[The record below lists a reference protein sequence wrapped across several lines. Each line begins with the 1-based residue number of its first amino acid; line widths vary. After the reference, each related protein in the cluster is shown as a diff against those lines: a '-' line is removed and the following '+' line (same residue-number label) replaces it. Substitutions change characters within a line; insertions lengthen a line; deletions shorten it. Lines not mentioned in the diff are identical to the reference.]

1 MKLSLGPLLYYWPK
15 DTTLAFYDAVAQMPV
30 DTVYLGE
37 TVCSRRHELRLS
49 DWLGLARHLQGKGK
63 QVVMSSQVLLESG
76 SDVAWLH
83 KLAANGEFTVEA
95 NDMGAVHCLAGKQ
108 PFVAGPHLNLYNPQS
123 VQWMAQLGASRW
135 VMPLEMR
142 HQDLAVVQ
150 AARPAGLQTEVFA
163 YGRLPLAYS
172 ARCFTARHYNLPK
185 DDCRFS
191 CMEHPDG
198 LPMRTREKEGFLVL
212 NGTQTQSARVY
223 NLLEELPQMQ
233 QMGVDLVR
241 LSPQPQH
248 MEQVIAL
255 FDEVRRQP
263 ANAAHAQ
270 NRILPL
276 MPDWPCNG
284 FWHGRPGLEQGRSD
298 LHTAQHHTERST
310 A

>member
-1 MKLSLGPLLYYWPK
+1 
-15 DTTLAFYDAVAQMPV
+15 
-30 DTVYLGE
+30 
-37 TVCSRRHELRLS
+37 
-49 DWLGLARHLQGKGK
+49 
-63 QVVMSSQVLLESG
+63 
-76 SDVAWLH
+76 
-83 KLAANGEFTVEA
+83 
-95 NDMGAVHCLAGKQ
+95 MGAVHCLAGKQ

-233 QMGVDLVR
+233 AMGVDLVR

-248 MEQVIAL
+248 MAQVIAL

-298 LHTAQHHTERST
+298 LHTAQHHTERS
-310 A
+310 AA